1 MKPTQCDLILNYM
14 KQFGSIN
21 PLQALQDIGCFR
33 LAARISDLR
42 EKGYPIVAVRV
53 TYKNRLG
60 EDKYFHEYRLKEDKH
75 EQCIN
80 YRQTDCRT

>member
-1 MKPTQCDLILNYM
+1 
-14 KQFGSIN
+14 
-21 PLQALQDIGCFR
+21 
-33 LAARISDLR
+33 LR
-42 EKGYPIVAVRV
+42 EKGYSIVAVRV

-60 EDKYFHEYRLKEDKH
+60 EDKCFHEYRLKEDKH